1 MSGGKVGKR
10 VKRRSSQGAS
20 QDSLGDAATA
30 ADMMLELRPG
40 PSKTPSKSREQDEAD
55 DSDIDNDRDVNDCEA
70 SDDYE
75 QASSGEDVSEVE
87 EEEEDE
93 DEPADG
99 DDDEP
104 GADDNDDDTLIRKEQ
119 ENCGARKLQQRKHSP
134 TQIPS
139 GDSTSSQAKK
149 KVNFVVIIHIP
160 AIIH

>member
-1 MSGGKVGKR
+1 MKQTTRTLTTIV
-10 VKRRSSQGAS
+10 
-20 QDSLGDAATA
+20 
-30 ADMMLELRPG
+30 
-40 PSKTPSKSREQDEAD
+40 
-55 DSDIDNDRDVNDCEA
+55 DRDVNDCEA

-87 EEEEDE
+87 EEEEEEE

-104 GADDNDDDTLIRKEQ
+104 GAGENDDDTLIRKEQ